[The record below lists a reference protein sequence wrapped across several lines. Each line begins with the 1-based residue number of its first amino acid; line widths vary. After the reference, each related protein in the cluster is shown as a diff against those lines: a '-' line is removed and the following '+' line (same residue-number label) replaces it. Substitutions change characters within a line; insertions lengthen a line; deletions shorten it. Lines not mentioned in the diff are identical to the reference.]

1 MKNWRQLRVFLRL
14 KWCQFTQRSSCWVVR
29 KRSLYLSQIITNL
42 IIYSSSQRMSSRC
55 TWHHQL
61 CAAIPVIQTPMV
73 ARIALELEQ
82 MALTRAAEKIKACL
96 LLTVTKYWTWMSRA
110 WSFSHQTFL
119 IRIVTNLTQLRPML
133 RHLSQEMSFHRS
145 TATQPQH
152 PTLQASTRHFICTSD
167 YLLASV
173 YASIRVHSSVEMTQS
188 TRRKNTKMW
197 LIRRTQM
204 PLKKTP
210 IVMKMTRKTQKIR
223 DKKNLIRT
231 RNSKLKSWTSSF
243 LKKSWLPCKS
253 LAQTCGHKT
262 SKPATKCLKTHNQEE
277 KVTKVKWMISNQV
290 SRLA

>member
-1 MKNWRQLRVFLRL
+1 MLCRSKAMTSGDTRSSWETTWFSAVWAIVTNMRRL
-14 KWCQFTQRSSCWVVR
+14 KLR
-29 KRSLYLSQIITNL
+29 KWIILRCLTSQV
-42 IIYSSSQRMSSRC
+42 M
-55 TWHHQL
+55 L
-61 CAAIPVIQTPMV
+61 CAFHQFKF
-73 ARIALELEQ
+73 RIWIGLLQIMEMEQ